1 MIRDA
6 PVLILD
12 EPTTGLDAESA
23 ERILEP
29 LRRLMRNRTT
39 IVITH
44 NLLTV
49 RHATTVLVFEQ
60 GCVIERGTHAELLAE
75 DGTYAALYRR
85 HHPEVPPSGL
95 SLVAR

>member
-1 MIRDA
+1 
-6 PVLILD
+6 
-12 EPTTGLDAESA
+12 
-23 ERILEP
+23 
-29 LRRLMRNRTT
+29 MRNRTT

-49 RHATTVLVFEQ
+49 RHATTVLVFEE
-60 GCVIERGTHAELLAE
+60 GCVIERGTHSELLVR

-85 HHPEVPPSGL
+85 HHPDEVPPSGL